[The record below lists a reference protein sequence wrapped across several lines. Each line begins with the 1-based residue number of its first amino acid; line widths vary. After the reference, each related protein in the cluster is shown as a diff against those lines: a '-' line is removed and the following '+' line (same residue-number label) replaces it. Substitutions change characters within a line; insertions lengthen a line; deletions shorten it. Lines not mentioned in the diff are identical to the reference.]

1 MHRPQVQPSGAPS
14 GTDEQTPGTGVPCW
28 ESDLLDLAH
37 VSLSALDSVAPL
49 SRTDRLLDEVLRP
62 RGSMRGG
69 GEPGGGGRAE

>member
-14 GTDEQTPGTGVPCW
+14 GADGRTPGTGVPCW

-49 SRTDRLLDEVLRP
+49 SRADRLLDEVLRP

-69 GEPGGGGRAE
+69 GEPGGRAE